1 MNHFVANKLS
11 WKGKFLIVSALAG
24 LADSF
29 VASVVLT
36 KSLKSSHENLLK
48 KEVFPAWFQKDRV
61 VNPSRLFF
69 ELDDNNN
76 NEPTIYHAGMYL
88 YRNKLDLNKLS
99 KD

>member
-1 MNHFVANKLS
+1 M
-11 WKGKFLIVSALAG
+11 IVSALAG

-36 KSLKSSHENLLK
+36 QSLKSSHENLLK
-48 KEVFPAWFQKDRV
+48 KEVFPAWFQKERV
-61 VNPSRLFF
+61 VNPSRVFF

-76 NEPTIYHAGMYL
+76 NEPTIYHSGMYL

-99 KD
+99 KN